1 MIVVIGALM
10 LVTLLSAAALATA
23 GGDMRSTG
31 YATGQKQAYEAADA
45 GLNWFEA
52 QLGQDPNYW
61 QKCTSVPQV
70 GTPASAAPVNNA
82 WNGTGSDPRVWR
94 GVDGN
99 PSPSPTQS
107 AYTIELLPATP
118 GTPCST
124 ADPAGTMI
132 TSSGTFRIRVTGRG
146 NANGARRSVVATFR
160 RRGFLD
166 YLWYTDFE
174 TSDPTIAP
182 MTHGYTSS
190 NPPFDQWA
198 ADPVNGCAK
207 HFYEGRASNGYS
219 GTVNGTQVTNVRCA
233 EIQFVTGDTMAG
245 PMHSNDSLL

>member
-1 MIVVIGALM
+1 MPALRAATRDERGFTMIVVIGALM

-174 TSDPTIAP
+174 TSDPTIAFARP
-182 MTHGYTSS
+182 VLDDVRK
-190 NPPFDQWA
+190 PPVDGVFVRRSQLS
-198 ADPVNGCAK
+198 DPPPRFAT
-207 HFYEGRASNGYS
+207 E
-219 GTVNGTQVTNVRCA
+219 
-233 EIQFVTGDTMAG
+233 
-245 PMHSNDSLL
+245 